1 MDSPDIQ
8 KYKQN
13 EKTKYLA
20 ESLDVLLKE
29 EAEVLALIENPDMKE
44 MAETDLN
51 NIKQQKDALIEQ
63 MEGILKEEAIDEE
76 FPNEAV
82 LEVRAGAGGEE
93 AALFAEQLAN
103 MYRRYAEIK
112 GWSVRVL
119 DESESSLGGYKEASF
134 EIRGKGVYKDLRF
147 ETGVHRVQR
156 VPATE
161 KMGRIHTSTA
171 SVAILPIRNK
181 STFSINPADLEV
193 TFSRAGGKGGQN
205 VNKVETAVRLTHKPT
220 GIVVSCRAERSQQA
234 NREKAT
240 AVLEAKLQEMKRE
253 EEDKKYASERKDQVG
268 TADRSEKIRTYN
280 FPQDRVTDHR
290 LNQSWHG
297 LENLMKGEISKI
309 VEAFA

>member
-1 MDSPDIQ
+1 MDNDLQ

-20 ESLDVLLKE
+20 ESLDILLKE
-29 EAEVLALIENPDMKE
+29 EAEVLTLTQNPEMKE
-44 MAETDLN
+44 MAEADLN

-63 MEGILKEEAIDEE
+63 IEGILKEEAVEEE
-76 FPNEAV
+76 FPNEIV

-103 MYRRYAEIK
+103 MYRRYAEIQ

-171 SVAILPIRNK
+171 SVAILPIRK
-181 STFSINPADLEV
+181 TSVFSINPADLEV

-297 LENLMKGEISKI
+297 LESIMKGEISKI
-309 VEAFA
+309 VGAFA